1 MSASSSLN
9 RRFHL
14 TLRTVPVKVA
24 SRLHRLAMPSTESQT
39 ALRALLRDKVHILP
53 NTLARLPTQQSQQM
67 RSPLDLGRRLL
78 KPLESFPAA
87 LLRFWAVHPRG
98 HAVIGPERYG
108 YQSGSQPVGRH
119 ELDSVAWIS
128 APRLLIEPGLAEP
141 IANLLDHLL
150 GSDGLPDGLW
160 LSDGAGRNAAWSDV
174 ARRLQRQAGLG
185 YAPPEVSSSAH
196 SYFAWGLHAYLLDR
210 QSLNTIDPGFERL
223 LTTTLF
229 SAEFWRTAEDEPA
242 T

>member
-1 MSASSSLN
+1 M
-9 RRFHL
+9 
-14 TLRTVPVKVA
+14 T
-24 SRLHRLAMPSTESQT
+24 STQSQA

-78 KPLESFPAA
+78 KPLKSFPAA
-87 LLRFWAVHPRG
+87 FLRFWAVHPRG
-98 HAVIGPERYG
+98 HAVISSDRYG
-108 YQSGSQPVGRH
+108 YQSGPQPVGRH
-119 ELDSVAWIS
+119 ELDGVAWVS
-128 APRLLIEPGLAEP
+128 ARRLLDEPGLAEP
-141 IANLLDHLL
+141 IAHLLDHLL
-150 GSDGLPDGLW
+150 GSDGQPDGPW

-174 ARRLQRQAGLG
+174 SRRLQRQAGLG
-185 YAPPEVSSSAH
+185 YAPPEARSSSH
-196 SYFAWGLHAYLLDR
+196 SYFAWGLRTYLLDR
-210 QSLNTIDPGFERL
+210 QSLNTIDPGLERL